1 MDTSKFNQ
9 IIVNCLYLVLC
20 LDLFSKPVLTK
31 GSQQLDNM
39 LGITM
44 NSWPKTQN
52 VKQYIVNLLSNI
64 NIQNIAPLYQKID
77 NNKIIQ
83 EHNKLFNTN

>member
-1 MDTSKFNQ
+1 LDTSKFNQ

-39 LGITM
+39 LGITI
-44 NSWPKTQN
+44 NTWPKAQN
-52 VKQYIVNLLSNI
+52 LKQYIVNLLSNI